1 MNIQAVLNDVY
12 SQIVGEY
19 GRIAPYFPSALVV
32 GVIVGII
39 VLILRLFHHKSIGVS
54 FTTGLLAAYTFL
66 VYERVLSSFRYYGI
80 AKAIH
85 PIPFETLYS
94 LYKIVAFILN
104 IILLVPMGFLLPIVV
119 YQMRKVE
126 MRWWHMALVA
136 FIISLS
142 IEATQYILS
151 IGEAETDDVIS
162 NTLGAVIGYLLI
174 TFFWNA
180 VNKWRQK
187 RRKPENTR

>member
-39 VLILRLFHHKSIGVS
+39 VLILRLHHHKSIGVS

-85 PIPFETLYS
+85 TIPFQTLHS
-94 LYKIVAFILN
+94 LYKTVQFGLN
-104 IILLVPMGFLLPIVV
+104 IILFIPIGFLLPMVV
-119 YQMRKVE
+119 YQLRNVRMRAWQ
-126 MRWWHMALVA
+126 MGLVA
-136 FIISLS
+136 MVISIS
-142 IEATQYILS
+142 IEATQYLLS
-151 IGEAETDDVIS
+151 IGEAETDDVIT
-162 NTLGAVIGYLLI
+162 NTLGAVIGFLLYKGFEKI
-174 TFFWNA
+174 M
-180 VNKWRQK
+180 
-187 RRKPENTR
+187 RRIRGEWEQMKE